1 MSEYSL
7 LTLFTETAVDRHILR
22 LRDADSA
29 VDYLQA
35 ISGIAHDAD
44 SKFQVEWNF
53 KSDVPELRYDRA
65 GNALPPGAE
74 AQNAIDVFGYLGN
87 MTPVEA
93 SDRRLWTYLSTV
105 TFLDYTSHRWSLERE
120 RWENRVLDRWLMPRG
135 GRAEL
140 VRNSISRLWWVANLT
155 HDPECQ
161 RPLSQLAND
170 PFAYTKVAMEKE
182 DRFLAIF
189 DRDSGMIPELRFAL
203 LEHFLKD
210 DAYTKEAYVRD
221 FMKEVILM
229 TGYRE
234 LAGLSAEQIH
244 NVLASISDR
253 LDRTLV
259 DA

>member
-1 MSEYSL
+1 MSENNL
-7 LTLFTETAVDRHILR
+7 LTLFNETAVDRHILR
-22 LRDADSA
+22 LREAESAVDFVHAISVIADDADSR
-29 VDYLQA
+29 
-35 ISGIAHDAD
+35 
-44 SKFQVEWNF
+44 FEVEWKF
-53 KSDVPELRYDRA
+53 HSEVPELRYDRS
-65 GNALPPGAE
+65 GNGLPSGFE
-74 AQNAIDVFGYLGN
+74 AQNAIDVFCYLGD

-105 TFLDYTSHRWSLERE
+105 TFFDYTSHRWSLDRE
-120 RWENRVLDRWLMPRG
+120 KWQNRVLDRWLMPRG

-155 HDPECQ
+155 HDPGRQ
-161 RPLSQLAND
+161 RPLSKATDD

-189 DRDSGMIPELRFAL
+189 DRDSGMMPELRFAL
-203 LEHFLKD
+203 LEHFMKD
-210 DAYTKEAYVRD
+210 AAYSREDYIRE

-234 LAGLSAEQIH
+234 LVGLSSEQMRDA
-244 NVLASISDR
+244 LDSISER

>member
-1 MSEYSL
+1 MSENSL
-7 LTLFTETAVDRHILR
+7 LTIFTETAVDRHILR
-22 LRDADSA
+22 LREAESA
-29 VDYLQA
+29 VDYVQA
-35 ISGIAHDAD
+35 ISAIADDAD
-44 SKFQVEWNF
+44 SKLEVEWNF
-53 KSDVPELRYDRA
+53 KSQVPELRYDRA
-65 GNALPPGAE
+65 GNGLPSGAE

-105 TFLDYTSHRWSLERE
+105 TFLDYTSGRWSLERE
-120 RWENRVLDRWLMPRG
+120 KWQNRVLDRWLMPRG

-161 RPLSQLAND
+161 RPLSKLAND
-170 PFAYTKVAMEKE
+170 PFAYTKVALEKE

-189 DRDSGMIPELRFAL
+189 DRDSGMMRELRFAL
-203 LEHFLKD
+203 LEHFQKD
-210 DAYTKEAYVRD
+210 EAYSRED
-221 FMKEVILM
+221 YIREFMKEVILM

-244 NVLASISDR
+244 DALESISER
-253 LDRTLV
+253 LDRIL
-259 DA
+259 AHA